1 MKLKWRQFNSVCF
14 ITITLLLHSSA
25 QTITAS
31 EDCMDSENIATLQGT
46 CRSLWYRICETYRIM
61 PGQRCFVETFSDAQ
75 ITWYSNSIET
85 VYWPYVEMA
94 ESGSSDGDTNPDPSV
109 WTLVRRSSQT
119 CSEESTFPETYESGM
134 RLMARD

>member
-1 MKLKWRQFNSVCF
+1 
-14 ITITLLLHSSA
+14 
-25 QTITAS
+25 
-31 EDCMDSENIATLQGT
+31 MDSENIATLQGT

-109 WTLVRRSSQT
+109 WTLVRRSS
-119 CSEESTFPETYESGM
+119 
-134 RLMARD
+134 